1 MGKELIFMKY
11 KIAKSK
17 IDSSTEVIF
26 DIQRFV
32 VDNEIDEM
40 EGTSEADNF
49 INNDN
54 NMIVRGLGGD
64 DTITTAAAMSR
75 LKAAMMPTTLAITVL
90 T

>member
-1 MGKELIFMKY
+1 MKY

-64 DTITTAAAMSR
+64 DTIYNGGSNVT
-75 LKAAMMPTTLAITVL
+75 I
-90 T
+90 